1 MYKFFNIF
9 FLLLL
14 THTIWGQAVASK
26 KVLFVGNS
34 YTYFWNLPLT
44 VQVMSEKDSM
54 FLETRQSTGGGMSL
68 RQHWNHENNLKTKD
82 IIENNKF
89 DIIIIQDHSMQAI
102 NKPDS
107 LLYYGR
113 LWGELIRK
121 SGAKVYLYTTWAR
134 QNDPQKQPMITDEY
148 NKLAKDIDAVV
159 VPVGQA
165 WEKVRKLRP
174 DIQLFDKDGSHPSP
188 SGTYLSAC
196 VFYAVLSGKS
206 PLGLSP
212 RILTKDRNGEKLYL
226 NIQSDDDAK
235 FMQQLVEEML
245 FSK

>member
-1 MYKFFNIF
+1 MCKFFNVF

-14 THTIWGQAVASK
+14 THTILGQAVASK

-44 VQVMSEKDSM
+44 VQVMSEKDSII
-54 FLETRQSTGGGMSL
+54 LETRQSTGGGMSL

-121 SGAKVYLYTTWAR
+121 SGSKVYLYTTWAR
-134 QNDPQKQPMITDEY
+134 QNDPQKQQMITDEY

-206 PLGLSP
+206 PLGLTP

-226 NIQSDDDAK
+226 NIQAEDDAK
-235 FMQQLVEEML
+235 FMQQLVDEMI

>member
-1 MYKFFNIF
+1 MCKYFNIF

-14 THTIWGQAVASK
+14 THTIWGQTAGSK

-44 VQVMSEKDSM
+44 VQVMSEKDSVQ
-54 FLETRQSTGGGMSL
+54 LITRQSTGGGMSL

-82 IIENNKF
+82 IIVKNKF
-89 DIIIIQDHSMQAI
+89 DIIVIQDHSMQAI

-113 LWGELIRK
+113 LWGDFIRN
-121 SGAKVYLYTTWAR
+121 SGAKVYVYTTWAR
-134 QNDPQKQPMITDEY
+134 ENDPQKQQIITDGY
-148 NKLAKDIDAVV
+148 QKLAAEIGATV

-165 WEKVRKLRP
+165 WEKVRTLRP

-196 VFYAVLSGKS
+196 VFYAVLTGKS
-206 PLGLSP
+206 PVGLP
-212 RILTKDRNGEKLYL
+212 GRIITKDRNGEKLYL
-226 NIQSDDDAK
+226 NIQSDNDAK
-235 FMQQLVEEML
+235 FLQEVVQELL
-245 FSK
+245 KAN

>member
-1 MYKFFNIF
+1 MNKFCSV
-9 FLLLL
+9 FLLVFVSQSLF
-14 THTIWGQAVASK
+14 GQLVASK

-54 FLETRQSTGGGMSL
+54 ILETRQSTGGGMSL

-82 IIENNKF
+82 IIEKNKF
-89 DIIIIQDHSMQAI
+89 DIIILQDFSLQAI

-107 LLYYGR
+107 LLYYGK
-113 LWGELIRK
+113 LWNDFIRNY
-121 SGAKVYLYTTWAR
+121 GAKVYLYTTWAR
-134 QNDPQKQPMITDEY
+134 ENDPQKQQIITDGY
-148 NKLAKDIDAVV
+148 QKLAAEIGATV

-165 WEKVRKLRP
+165 WEKVRSLRP

-196 VFYAVLSGKS
+196 VFYAVLTGKS
-206 PLGLSP
+206 PVGLP
-212 RILTKDRNGEKLYL
+212 GRIITKDRNGEKLYL
-226 NIQSDDDAK
+226 NIQSDNDAK
-235 FMQQLVEEML
+235 FMQEVVQELL
-245 FSK
+245 KSK